1 MKKIIL
7 FSITIFA
14 LFTTSCRKERT
25 CNCTVTEA
33 TGSTTTTYSY
43 SYTQGHATKSEAKRG
58 PGSYGFITLDCYSSK
73 EVETDSGVQTITTKD
88 CKLK

>member
-7 FSITIFA
+7 LSITIIS
-14 LFTTSCRKERT
+14 LFTASCRKERT

-33 TGSTTTTYSY
+33 TGNTTTTYSY

-58 PGSYGFITLDCYSSK
+58 PGSFDFITLDCYSSK
-73 EVETDSGVQTITTKD
+73 EVETDGGVQTITTKD